1 LASGLAAGRSDQAR
15 TRCRCPSQRRRR
27 TVPCARP
34 RLWPRFWRN
43 RSCARYEWT
52 LRLLRDKPKRA
63 MGLARTDDGHPA
75 SGCSRRSSHGWRGVT
90 WIVEKTRALRH
101 RVFLPVAKPAKFL
114 DSEAITEQLQ
124 TPDAVLAGELLAYA
138 REIAA
143 APQ

>member
-1 LASGLAAGRSDQAR
+1 
-15 TRCRCPSQRRRR
+15 
-27 TVPCARP
+27 
-34 RLWPRFWRN
+34 RFWRN

-143 APQ
+143 APQDRVEGVERRATTLLGTVGIATSLSVAGAA